1 MNGNAKHLPR
11 AVATVLLF
19 VGLIAAYPITQ
30 ADASSWPSRTV
41 RIITGPAGSS
51 SDAVVRTLAEVLSPK
66 WKQAIVVENRPG
78 GDHILAARAFLD
90 AQDGHTLLFTTH
102 STLTVNPLLHE
113 RLPYDPVRDFAPIT
127 LAVEDFLCV
136 VASPSLTVNSLS
148 ELVDLAR
155 AKPGTLNSYA
165 VPGSPHLSWL
175 AFQGHSGITTAFIP
189 YTSPANVLVDLSEGR
204 IHVALMPLAAVL
216 GQARAGKVKLL
227 AVTNATRTPA
237 APDTPTFVEAGY
249 PNFAF
254 GGLLGLFGPEGHA
267 GGVARAHQL
276 RCAHRP
282 GGAGRQAAADQSWSG
297 RKGHH
302 TRRVLGH
309 SRRATREVVR
319 HRPGPRHHAQSTV
332 ILCRVQPCCRTA
344 SSRSRIP
351 TALPRL

>member
-136 VASPSLTVNSLS
+136 VASPSLAVNSMS
-148 ELVDLAR
+148 DLVELAR

-175 AFQGHSGITTAFIP
+175 AFQGHSGITTAFIA

-216 GQARAGKVKLL
+216 GQARAGKVKVL
-227 AVTNATRTPA
+227 AVTNAIRTPA
-237 APDTPTFVEAGY
+237 APETPTFVEAGY
-249 PNFAF
+249 PDFAF
-254 GGLLGLFGPEGHA
+254 GGLLGLFGPKDMPAELRERISADVRTALAEPDVKQRLTNRGLVARGTTPA
-267 GGVARAHQL
+267 GFSAILDEQRAKWSALARAHGIKPK
-276 RCAHRP
+276 AH
-282 GGAGRQAAADQSWSG
+282 
-297 RKGHH
+297 
-302 TRRVLGH
+302 
-309 SRRATREVVR
+309 
-319 HRPGPRHHAQSTV
+319 
-332 ILCRVQPCCRTA
+332 
-344 SSRSRIP
+344 
-351 TALPRL
+351 